1 MIYDD
6 NIHKALE
13 KVAAHQGKRNLGDF
27 VGAGTGAAVGLTAA
41 EKLLRKRLKLPGAAI
56 AGLGGSLLGI
66 EGSRAL
72 RSGARRRE
80 MRRRGAEA
88 QEYLRQVRKS
98 KRLARGIQRRDAV
111 KTANVSKLLSK
122 IFKSPKPS
130 PGYQRSLAAAKAR
143 GSKRVPGYT
152 PKKQKLPK
160 ILGMNTTPGRS
171 AATGAGFKKVANIQ
185 MVKMFLR
192 QGLGIE
198 AAVKRAYPTW
208 SRARR
213 AALVRRLRG

>member
-6 NIHKALE
+6 DNIHEALE

-27 VGAGTGAAVGLTAA
+27 VGAVAGAGAGLTAA
-41 EKLLRKRLKLPGAAI
+41 EKLLRKRLKLPGAAMV
-56 AGLGGSLLGI
+56 GLGGSLLGI
-66 EGSRAL
+66 EGSRSL

-98 KRLARGIQRRDAV
+98 KRLARGIQRHDAV
-111 KTANVSKLLSK
+111 KT
-122 IFKSPKPS
+122 
-130 PGYQRSLAAAKAR
+130 
-143 GSKRVPGYT
+143 
-152 PKKQKLPK
+152 
-160 ILGMNTTPGRS
+160 
-171 AATGAGFKKVANIQ
+171 ANIQ

-192 QGLGIE
+192 QGLGLE

-208 SRARR
+208 NRARR
-213 AALVRRLRG
+213 AALVKRLRG